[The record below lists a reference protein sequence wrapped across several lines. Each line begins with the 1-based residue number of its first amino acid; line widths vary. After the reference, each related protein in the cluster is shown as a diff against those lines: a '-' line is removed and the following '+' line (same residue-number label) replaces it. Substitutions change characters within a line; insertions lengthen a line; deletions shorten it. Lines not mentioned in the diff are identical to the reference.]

1 MKSCPSCGKEFGG
14 MVFAVKRHHC
24 RNCGNIFC
32 DTCSQGRCVV
42 HLTESSKPERVCH
55 RCDTLIKS
63 NDLDSY
69 ARYLLKLENEK
80 SMSDADRISVLDAM
94 VGALQRQATR
104 QAPKSIEQDDK
115 KDSTRAR
122 YGTLPADLA
131 EFEYVVRARSAR
143 IPSL

>member
-1 MKSCPSCGKEFGG
+1 M
-14 MVFAVKRHHC
+14 
-24 RNCGNIFC
+24 
-32 DTCSQGRCVV
+32 

-131 EFEYVVRARSAR
+131 EFEYVVFERARELVTLLLLTLTR
-143 IPSL
+143 TSL

>member
-14 MVFAVKRHHC
+14 MVFSVKRHHC

-80 SMSDADRISVLDAM
+80 SMSDADKI
-94 VGALQRQATR
+94 
-104 QAPKSIEQDDK
+104 
-115 KDSTRAR
+115 
-122 YGTLPADLA
+122 
-131 EFEYVVRARSAR
+131 
-143 IPSL
+143 